1 MGLLKTLTSKTTTPA
16 GEKITN
22 LTLAQLVD
30 MLNLGGLPSDALAE
44 ATYFTCL
51 RVLSEAE
58 GKLPLKIM
66 RSDPDQGVSEAR
78 DHPLYYTLNRRPNP
92 YQTAARFWASMRL
105 HTCHYGNGFA
115 RIIWDRDGKHAQ
127 LWQLPSPEVEVWW
140 DNAKILS
147 RENKLW
153 YIWTTAGKRYV
164 LSYDEVIHLRT
175 WLSLDTVTGLAVR
188 DILRATLETNL
199 TGQAMLQKL
208 FSSGFTAKAVVKFS
222 ADLDKPAQ
230 KKFVQTL
237 ENFANGSLDTS
248 GSLIPIPLGTD
259 LTPLNLSL
267 SDGQYIET
275 KQYSALQVAAA
286 FGVKP
291 NQIND
296 YTKSSYASSEAQQ
309 LAFLVDTLLYLIT
322 DDEQEITSKLLSRE
336 EQDTGLFAWF
346 NPGVLLRA
354 DTKTQIETLTTAIS
368 GGLYLPNE
376 ARAFLNMRA
385 AEGGDKLLGNGNLI
399 PLAQAGKQW
408 EDRTTESTE
417 PEPRGLRSQ
426 RPEPEPYS

>member
-1 MGLLKTLTSKTTTPA
+1 MGLLKTLSNKSSTPA
-16 GEKITN
+16 GAKSTDM
-22 LTLAQLVD
+22 TLAQLVD
-30 MLNLGGLPSDALAE
+30 LLNLGGVPDDKLAE

-66 RSDPDQGVSEAR
+66 RHDPDQGVSEAR
-78 DHPLYYTLNRRPNP
+78 DHPLYRTLNRRPNP

-105 HTCHYGNGFA
+105 HTCHYGNA
-115 RIIWDRDGKHAQ
+115 YAQIRWDRDGRHAQ

-140 DNAKILS
+140 DNAHILS
-147 RENKLW
+147 GENKLW
-153 YIWTTAGKRYV
+153 YIWNAAGKRYV
-164 LSYDEVIHLRT
+164 LNYEEVIHLRT

-188 DILRATLETNL
+188 DILRATLDTNL

-222 ADLDKPAQ
+222 TDLDKKAQ
-230 KKFVQTL
+230 KQFVQTL
-237 ENFANGSLDTS
+237 ENFASGSLDTA
-248 GSLIPIPLGTD
+248 GSVIPIPLGTD
-259 LTPLNLSL
+259 LTPLNLNLHDS
-267 SDGQYIET
+267 QYVDI

-296 YTKSSYASSEAQQ
+296 YTKSSYASAEAQQ

-322 DDEQEITSKLLSRE
+322 DDEQELTSKLLTAE
-336 EQDTGLFAWF
+336 EQDSGLFAQF

-354 DTKTQIETLTTAIS
+354 DTKSQIEALTTAIS
-368 GGLYLPNE
+368 GGLYKPNE
-376 ARAFLNMRA
+376 ARGFLSLSA
-385 AEGGDKLLGNGNLI
+385 AEGGDQLLGNGNLI
-399 PLAQAGKQW
+399 PLRQAGAQW
-408 EDRTTESTE
+408 KAGT
-417 PEPRGLRSQ
+417 
-426 RPEPEPYS
+426 

>member
-1 MGLLKTLTSKTTTPA
+1 MGLLKTLTSKTATPA
-16 GEKITN
+16 GTVSTGM
-22 LTLAQLVD
+22 TLAQLVD
-30 MLNLGGLPSDALAE
+30 MLNLGGVSSDALAE

-58 GKLPLKIM
+58 GKLPLKLM
-66 RSDPDQGVSEAR
+66 RNDPEQGVTEAR

-92 YQTAARFWASMRL
+92 YQTAARFWSSMRL

-115 RIIWDRDGKHAQ
+115 RIVWDRDGRHAQ

-140 DNAKILS
+140 DNARILS
-147 RENKLW
+147 KENKLW
-153 YIWTTAGKRYV
+153 YIWSSAGKRYV

-199 TGQAMLQKL
+199 TGQAMLKKL
-208 FSSGFTAKAVVKFS
+208 FSSGFTAKAVVKYT
-222 ADLDKPAQ
+222 ADLNSISQ
-230 KKFVQTL
+230 KAFVKHL
-237 ENFANGSLDTS
+237 ENFASGEYDTS
-248 GSLIPIPLGTD
+248 GSVIPIPVGTD

-322 DDEQEITSKLLSRE
+322 DDEQEITAKLLDSE
-336 EQDTGLFAWF
+336 EQREGLFAWF

-354 DTKTQIETLTTAIS
+354 DTKTQIEALTSAIS
-368 GGLYLPNE
+368 GGLYKPNE
-376 ARAFLNMRA
+376 ARSFLNMRA

-399 PLAQAGKQW
+399 PLEQAGAQW
-408 EDRTTESTE
+408 QKKTAP
-417 PEPRGLRSQ
+417 PEGDGGAERGQ
-426 RPEPEPYS
+426 E